1 MRREKLFFEYGDEV
15 ETRRMPHFGSSD
27 SSDASLGWHAESMAK
42 SGKKEDDLDFK
53 FNVLEAKPGLHP
65 PEWVRG
71 TARSSG
77 SSVDSNSPSS
87 SGFEVSAAAASQ
99 CVPPGKPVSG
109 DDAQQGD
116 EARLSARSSTGASS
130 TGRIN
135 VDEVQRG
142 LLLNKS
148 RLAASEFRK
157 LIQVH
162 DATVDKLSEVRAQL
176 QHSQNDVMDRTHQL
190 ECSRQALDQAISRM
204 QEKEAAWRREKEDI
218 QNELSLT
225 ELRLHDSE
233 HQLTAAR
240 RLVQEKEEA
249 RLVLQREV
257 DAAVSCVNGRVATM

>member
-1 MRREKLFFEYGDEV
+1 
-15 ETRRMPHFGSSD
+15 MPGSSD
-27 SSDASLGWHAESMAK
+27 SSDASQGWHAESVAK

-53 FNVLEAKPGLHP
+53 FNVLEAKPGVHP
-65 PEWVRG
+65 PDWVRG

-77 SSVDSNSPSS
+77 SSVDSSSPSS

-99 CVPPGKPVSG
+99 CIPPGKLVS
-109 DDAQQGD
+109 DDAQKGD
-116 EARLSARSSTGASS
+116 EALLSARSSTGS

-162 DATVDKLSEVRAQL
+162 DTTVDKLSEVRAQL

-240 RLVQEKEEA
+240 RLVHEKEEA

-257 DAAVSCVNGRVATM
+257 DAAVSCVNGRVVILHRLMLNSLAAIS

>member
-1 MRREKLFFEYGDEV
+1 
-15 ETRRMPHFGSSD
+15 MPGSSH
-27 SSDASLGWHAESMAK
+27 SSDASLGWHAESVAK

-53 FNVLEAKPGLHP
+53 FNVLEAKPGVHP
-65 PEWVRG
+65 PDLVRG

-77 SSVDSNSPSS
+77 SSVDSSSPSS
-87 SGFEVSAAAASQ
+87 SGFEVSAAATSQ
-99 CVPPGKPVSG
+99 CIPTGKLVSG

-116 EARLSARSSTGASS
+116 EARLSARSSTGS

-240 RLVQEKEEA
+240 RLAQEKEEA